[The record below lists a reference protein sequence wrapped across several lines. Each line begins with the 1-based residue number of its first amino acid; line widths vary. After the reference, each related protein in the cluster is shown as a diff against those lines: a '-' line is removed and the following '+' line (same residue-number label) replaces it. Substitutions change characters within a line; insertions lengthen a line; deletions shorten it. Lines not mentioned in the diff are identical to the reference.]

1 MYLIKNNVFSV
12 QFLMWHFKERLFDD
26 MISIIQ
32 IIILMAKKPCE
43 NTQEEKILINIIYLF
58 VKILFGFIK
67 W

>member
-32 IIILMAKKPCE
+32 IIILMAKKTMWE
-43 NTQEEKILINIIYLF
+43 YSRGKYIN
-58 VKILFGFIK
+58 
-67 W
+67 